1 MSTDTEQ
8 PLIAIGPRVRRS
20 PYFDA
25 TRRYGAK
32 AFTIYNHMFMP
43 TAYTDPVTE
52 YWSLVN
58 DVTVWDVACQR
69 QIEISGPDAFRFVQI
84 LTSRDM
90 SKCQVGQ
97 CQYLIITDSDG
108 GIINDAVLLRIEEN
122 RFWLSPGDGDTLLW
136 AMGVAVNSG
145 MDVKIVEPDVSPLQL
160 QGPKSPHVARKLFG
174 NSILDLKYYWLTET
188 ELDGIPLVISRTG
201 WSGELGYE
209 LYLRDGKFGDQL
221 WERVMEAG
229 KPYDIAP
236 TAPSTIRSVEGG
248 LLSNISDISLADN
261 PFILGIDWLVS
272 FDQPDDFVGRK
283 ALERIKTNGP
293 ERLLVGVELQGDP
306 LDTTNTEFWPV
317 SVGKQT
323 IGHVTRCVFSPRL
336 KKNIGFANVP
346 IEHADIG
353 TDLTV
358 TTPLGDKKATV
369 CEAPWFPAQKK
380 IHEEFWN
387 VADLQ

>member
-1 MSTDTEQ
+1 MSTETEQ
-8 PLIAIGPRVRRS
+8 PLIAIGPRVRKS

-25 TRRYGAK
+25 TLRYGAK

-43 TAYTDPVTE
+43 TSYTDHVTE

-69 QIEISGPDAFRFVQI
+69 QVEISGPDAFRFVQI
-84 LTSRDM
+84 LTPRDL

-97 CQYLIITDSDG
+97 CQYLVITDADG

-122 RFWLSPGDGDTLLW
+122 RFWLSPGDGDVRLW

-145 MDVKIVEPDVSPLQL
+145 MDIKVVEPDVSPLQI
-160 QGPKSPHVARKLFG
+160 QGPKSPHVARQLFG
-174 NSILDLKYYWLTET
+174 DSILDLKYYWLTER

-209 LYLRDGKFGDQL
+209 LYLRDSKLGDQL

-236 TAPSTIRSVEGG
+236 TPPSTIRSIEGG
-248 LLSNISDISLADN
+248 LLSNFSDISLADN
-261 PFILGIDWLVS
+261 PFMLGIDWLVNL
-272 FDQPDDFVGRK
+272 DRPDDFIGRK
-283 ALERIKTNGP
+283 ALEKIKTDGL
-293 ERLLVGVELQGDP
+293 ERLLVGVELQGGP
-306 LDTTNTEFWPV
+306 LDAANTEFWEV
-317 SVGKQT
+317 SVGEQT

-346 IEHADIG
+346 VKHADIG
-353 TDLTV
+353 TELTV
-358 TTPLGDKKATV
+358 TTPLGNKKATV

-380 IHEEFWN
+380 LREEFWTA
-387 VADLQ
+387 VTL

>member
-1 MSTDTEQ
+1 MSTETEQ
-8 PLIAIGPRVRRS
+8 PLIAIGPRIRKS

-43 TAYTDPVTE
+43 TSYTDPVTE

-69 QIEISGPDAFRFVQI
+69 QVEISGPDAFRFVQI
-84 LTSRDM
+84 LTPRDL

-97 CQYLIITDSDG
+97 CQYLVITDADG

-122 RFWLSPGDGDTLLW
+122 RFWLSPGDGDVRLW

-145 MDVKIVEPDVSPLQL
+145 MDIKVVEPDVSPLQI
-160 QGPKSPHVARKLFG
+160 QGPKSPHVARQLFG
-174 NSILDLKYYWLTET
+174 DSILDLKYYWLTER

-209 LYLRDGKFGDQL
+209 LYLRDSKLGDQL

-236 TAPSTIRSVEGG
+236 TPPSTIRSIEGG
-248 LLSNISDISLADN
+248 LLSNFSDISLADN
-261 PFILGIDWLVS
+261 PFMLGIDWLVNL
-272 FDQPDDFVGRK
+272 DRPDDFIGRK
-283 ALERIKTNGP
+283 ALEKIKTDGL

-306 LDTTNTEFWPV
+306 LDAANTEFWEV
-317 SVGKQT
+317 SLGEQT

-346 IEHADIG
+346 VEHADIG
-353 TDLTV
+353 TELTV
-358 TTPLGDKKATV
+358 CFRNG
-369 CEAPWFPAQKK
+369 
-380 IHEEFWN
+380 
-387 VADLQ
+387 

>member
-1 MSTDTEQ
+1 
-8 PLIAIGPRVRRS
+8 
-20 PYFDA
+20 
-25 TRRYGAK
+25 
-32 AFTIYNHMFMP
+32 MFMP

-387 VADLQ
+387 VADFQ